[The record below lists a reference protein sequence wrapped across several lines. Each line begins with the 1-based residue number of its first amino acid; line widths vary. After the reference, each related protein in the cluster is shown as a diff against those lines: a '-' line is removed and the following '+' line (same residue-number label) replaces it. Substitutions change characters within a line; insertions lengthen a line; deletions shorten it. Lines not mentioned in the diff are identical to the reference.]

1 VIPRPATDDEV
12 EHFDVRDAEAI
23 APEQVVFFRMMMG
36 GPEEGD
42 DVIPCPTLISSAGV
56 WRVAYQLD
64 EIEVAAL
71 AQGGTLWLST
81 WSQLPVHRLE
91 VIARSEADT
100 ISSAT
105 SDTPHMGDIGHD

>member
-1 VIPRPATDDEV
+1 MIPRQATDE
-12 EHFDVRDAEAI
+12 EANHFEAEDALVV
-23 APEQVVFFRMMMG
+23 APEPVAYFRLVLG

-42 DVIPCPTLISSAGV
+42 GVIPCPTLVSSAGV

-81 WSQLPVHRLE
+81 WSQLPIHRIE
-91 VIARSEADT
+91 VIGRSEFDT
-100 ISSAT
+100 ISPTHLDASPHGENK
-105 SDTPHMGDIGHD
+105 DT